1 MLWGKKLKYHHHHH
15 HLDIFTLK
23 MWSRNSIYK
32 VRDIRV
38 VGIEETCGGMIT
50 LCYTPGKSLDSR
62 LDEECIHQRTHMAVF
77 LIILPW
83 SIFCPMPCTTNTIWV
98 VCDGLSSNVASS
110 T

>member
-1 MLWGKKLKYHHHHH
+1 MEEKEFKYHRHYHRV
-15 HLDIFTLK
+15 DTITLK
-23 MWSRNSIYK
+23 IWSRNSNHK

-38 VGIEETCGGMIT
+38 ARIEETGGGMIT
-50 LCYTPGKSLDSR
+50 LCYTPDKSLDSR
-62 LDEECIHQRTHMAVF
+62 LEGECIHQRTHMAVF

>member
-1 MLWGKKLKYHHHHH
+1 
-15 HLDIFTLK
+15 

-77 LIILPW
+77 LIITPLVGAW
-83 SIFCPMPCTTNTIWV
+83 LEKRAQERVF
-98 VCDGLSSNVASS
+98 
-110 T
+110 